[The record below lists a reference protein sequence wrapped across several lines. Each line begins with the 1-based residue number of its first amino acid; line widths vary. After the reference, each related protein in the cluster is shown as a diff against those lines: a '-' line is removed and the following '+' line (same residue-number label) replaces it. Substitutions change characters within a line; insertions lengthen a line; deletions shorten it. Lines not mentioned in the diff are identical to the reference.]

1 MFKLKQKRI
10 TVTIKC
16 GDIYAF
22 VRFYFWA
29 VTVCLKFSLNA
40 SLMYLFIID
49 FKSATD
55 FFRYHTAFSN

>member
-1 MFKLKQKRI
+1 M
-10 TVTIKC
+10 IKC

-29 VTVCLKFSLNA
+29 VTVCLQFSLNV

-55 FFRYHTAFSN
+55 FDRYRTVFSN